1 MIKYEKNPKKVQQL
15 SIQSVKD
22 HVEIDHLR
30 PAEQLIAIKM
40 LIAHGD
46 TSILEQIKFS
56 PDVFNDTMEVMEDNF
71 DLLCDNESI
80 RCGIKQKYLKNEPI
94 CLINKASVISQAKSK
109 KYTRSMVA
117 VDLWKPYISDSIVVI
132 GAESTALFRLL
143 ELLDDNHEDSIKKP
157 ALIIA
162 TPAGFSGAEQ
172 AKTRLW
178 ETCEE
183 QGIPCIV
190 LHGTKGGNDL
200 AAAAINTLLKINK
213 EQNSKQ

>member
-1 MIKYEKNPKKVQQL
+1 MIKYEKNPIKVQQL

-22 HVEIDHLR
+22 HVEIDHLK

-40 LIAHGD
+40 LIANGD

-56 PDVFNDTMEVMEDNF
+56 PDVVNNIMEFMENDF
-71 DLLCDNESI
+71 DVLCDNESI
-80 RCGIKQKYLKNEPI
+80 SCGIKQKYLKNEPI

-132 GAESTALFRLL
+132 GSESTALFRLL
-143 ELLDDNHEDSIKKP
+143 ELLDDNHEHSVKKP

-162 TPAGFSGAEQ
+162 TPAGFSGAEL
-172 AKTRLW
+172 AKARLW
-178 ETCEE
+178 EICEE

-190 LHGTKGGNDL
+190 LQGTKGGNDL
-200 AAAAINTLLKINK
+200 AAAAINTLLKMYQ
-213 EQNSKQ
+213 EQNSKL

>member
-22 HVEIDHLR
+22 NVEIDHLK

-40 LIAHGD
+40 LMANGD
-46 TSILEQIKFS
+46 TSILDQIKLSFDIVS
-56 PDVFNDTMEVMEDNF
+56 KSIEIMEGDF

-80 RCGIKQKYLKNEPI
+80 ACGIKQKYLKNEPI

-109 KYTRSMVA
+109 KHTRSMVA
-117 VDLWKPYISDSIVVI
+117 VDFWKPYISDSIIVI

-143 ELLDDNHEDSIKKP
+143 ELLDDDNEDSAKKP

-172 AKTRLW
+172 AKTSLW
-178 ETCEE
+178 EVCEKQE
-183 QGIPCIV
+183 IPCIV
-190 LHGTKGGNDL
+190 LQGTKGGNDL
-200 AAAAINTLLKINK
+200 AAAAINTLLKMSI
-213 EQNSKQ
+213 EQNSK